1 MVSQS
6 HKIVAMSWKIE
17 PKKIEMFVAAAAAA
31 AAHFSMPCST
41 TSNEQFHIFLFS
53 KLTSLFYLNAK
64 QQFSAHA
71 NPA

>member
-6 HKIVAMSWKIE
+6 RKIVALSWKIE
-17 PKKIEMFVAAAAAA
+17 PKKIEMFVAAA